1 MFGTI
6 EMELKKNNIRKFK
19 KPTILLNQFDFDN
32 LKTYVVENKIKLSEV
47 LSVPIYTSH
56 LVKKGEV
63 KIYDDYLDSW
73 VVKL

>member
-1 MFGTI
+1 MFGMI
-6 EMELKKNNIRKFK
+6 EMELKKNKIRKFK
-19 KPTILLNQFDFDN
+19 KPTILLNQIDFDN

-47 LSVPIYTSH
+47 LSTPIYPSH

-73 VVKL
+73 VVNL